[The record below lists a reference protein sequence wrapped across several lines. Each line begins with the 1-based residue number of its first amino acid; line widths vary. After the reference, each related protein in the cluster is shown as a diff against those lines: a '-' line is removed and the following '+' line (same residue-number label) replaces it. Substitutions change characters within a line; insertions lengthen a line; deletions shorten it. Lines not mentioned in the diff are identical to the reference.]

1 MSRSYLRRTTVAAL
15 SVVVATT
22 LAACGGSASN
32 SGNSGSS
39 KANIVVGVYAPLTGP
54 RAPSGEALVNGV
66 ELAATRINDAGGIN
80 GRKLEI
86 VKKDDQG
93 EASTSTSVALE
104 LATRTKAVATIGT
117 YGSDLG
123 LPSSAA
129 LERQKMPN
137 IQPFI
142 SAPSAGGRGFKY
154 TFLTYPNS
162 VNLEESTF
170 QKAISSGVIAPKKL
184 ALVYVDGPFAVAAAE
199 YTKQQAKAQG
209 YEIVADEKIQSA
221 QASYSSVLTKVK
233 AASPDA
239 IWSALFPAETKTIL
253 TEMSQL
259 KLKPK
264 VLYTEGN
271 QFLDPTVVKA
281 VGGLTEGTLTSSTWW
296 ANSPVEDNQQ
306 FVAAYKAKYSIEPA
320 LGAAG
325 GYQAVE
331 VLEAALKSLKSGDIS
346 KETVRQALASLAAA
360 DTVMG
365 SVAFDDK
372 GQLQYKSL
380 FLIQTQAAK
389 EVLFLPESRATAG
402 AKVRSYLG

>member
-1 MSRSYLRRTTVAAL
+1 MSRSYLRRTSVAAL
-15 SVVVATT
+15 TVGLATT
-22 LAACGGSASN
+22 LAACGGSSS
-32 SGNSGSS
+32 SGSSGSS
-39 KANIVVGVYAPLTGP
+39 KGNIVVGVYAPLTGP

-66 ELAATRINDAGGIN
+66 ELAAAKINDGGGIN

-93 EASTSTSVALE
+93 EASTSSSVALE

-142 SAPSAGGRGFKY
+142 SAPEAGGRGFKY

-162 VNLEESTF
+162 VNLEENTF
-170 QKAISSGVIAPKKL
+170 QKAITSGVIAPKKL

-199 YTKQQAKAQG
+199 YTKQQAKTQG

-233 AASPDA
+233 AAGPDA
-239 IWSALFPAETKTIL
+239 IWSALYPAETKTIL

-264 VLYTEGN
+264 VVYTEGN

-281 VGGLTEGTLTSSTWW
+281 VGSLTEGTLTSSTWW
-296 ANSPVEDNQQ
+296 ANSPVPDNQQ
-306 FVAAYKAKYSIEPA
+306 FVAAYQGKYSIVPG

-331 VLEAALKSLKSGDIS
+331 VLAAALKTLKPGDIS
-346 KETVRQALASLAAA
+346 RETVRGALASQAAA

-380 FLIQTQAAK
+380 FFLQTQAAK
-389 EVLFLPESRATAG
+389 EVLFLPGDRATAG
-402 AKVRSYLG
+402 AKVLSYLG